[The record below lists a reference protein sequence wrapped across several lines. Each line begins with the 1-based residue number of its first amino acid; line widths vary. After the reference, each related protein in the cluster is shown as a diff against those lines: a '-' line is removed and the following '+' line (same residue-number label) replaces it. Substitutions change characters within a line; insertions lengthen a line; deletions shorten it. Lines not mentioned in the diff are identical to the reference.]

1 LIVVVEVSVPVTPME
16 YVIDVLLLYEFVPVN
31 TAFTLCSPTLSVPR
45 KLAVPP
51 VVTQALPSRC
61 SSSQYLAL
69 ASQKFTRPDVTG
81 DPPEVTV
88 AVSVRTVPAE
98 TVSEGDMLK
107 AVEVVF
113 AAQELEYEIIRKSS
127 SAITTDDCL
136 FVTVSPIARMISMP
150 FGPLWGTAARNST
163 ATVRR

>member
-1 LIVVVEVSVPVTPME
+1 V
-16 YVIDVLLLYEFVPVN
+16 
-31 TAFTLCSPTLSVPR
+31 
-45 KLAVPP
+45 
-51 VVTQALPSRC
+51 AL
-61 SSSQYLAL
+61 QN
-69 ASQKFTRPDVTG
+69 FTRPDFTG

-113 AAQELEYEIIRKSS
+113 AAQALEHAKIRKSS
-127 SAITTDDCL
+127 SATTTDDCL

-150 FGPLWGTAARNST
+150 FGPLWSTAARNPT
-163 ATVRR
+163 ATVRG